1 MTESESIQFFGGEV
15 QSPLPS
21 LPQLQIL
28 ILDRKHPEE
37 CAWSDYFDNFEKS
50 EREYLLSKQQIYSM

>member
-1 MTESESIQFFGGEV
+1 MTESESIWFFGGEV
-15 QSPLPS
+15 QSRLQS

-37 CAWSDYFDNFEKS
+37 CALSDYCDNFEKS
-50 EREYLLSKQQIYSM
+50 ERDYLPSKQQIYSM